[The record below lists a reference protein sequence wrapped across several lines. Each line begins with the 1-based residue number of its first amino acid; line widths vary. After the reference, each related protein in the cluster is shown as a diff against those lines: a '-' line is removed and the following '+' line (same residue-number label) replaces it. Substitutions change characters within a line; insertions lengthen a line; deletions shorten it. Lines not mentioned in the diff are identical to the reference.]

1 MFVEQ
6 HNQSGEGLV
15 SVSAERLS
23 DCLITGNLTF
33 KIVLALEDRRSGTL
47 VGVLKGEDFLE
58 VLEDFCLIFREL
70 GILCELLVFG
80 GGDWAAFLGG
90 DWCSSSP
97 SSSSLVTKT
106 GQLDG
111 GDEEMVSPDPASSDA
126 EGADKEADDE
136 AADEGCC
143 EGCK

>member
-1 MFVEQ
+1 M
-6 HNQSGEGLV
+6 
-15 SVSAERLS
+15 A
-23 DCLITGNLTF
+23 TGNLTF
-33 KIVLALEDRRSGTL
+33 KIVLVVEDRRSGTL
-47 VGVLKGEDFLE
+47 VGVLNGEDFLE

-80 GGDWAAFLGG
+80 GGDLAVSLGG
-90 DWCSSSP
+90 DWSSSSP
-97 SSSSLVTKT
+97 SSSSLVTKM

-111 GDEEMVSPDPASSDA
+111 GDEEMVSPDPASSDT

-143 EGCK
+143 KGCK